1 MFSGW
6 GILSATSAE
15 QLGVTELIANK
26 FGIEHTKLLQMAIT
40 WTFD

>member
-6 GILSATSAE
+6 GILFATSAE

-26 FGIEHTKLLQMAIT
+26 LDSQKKERLLIS
-40 WTFD
+40 